1 MGSTRTMKTKVVS
14 IDFQK
19 DFSAKGGRYYKPYL
33 SVHFVKNRLIP
44 YLKKKNLKIAEIIS
58 DYRQSRLSDRGDC
71 CRPGEWGYE
80 SEIPDSVKDK
90 DIWIKCMN
98 SPIWVRDNLG
108 DPTKKLGL
116 PYQDPKKFGE
126 WIEREIGKPD
136 ETEIMLI
143 GLTLDCCVLCAAQ
156 EFNFRGYKVKILK
169 EAVDAYS
176 GSEDEKETFCK
187 TPVGNWADTIIWDEA
202 QRLLS

>member
-1 MGSTRTMKTKVVS
+1 MKTKIVS

-19 DFSAKGGRYYKPYL
+19 DFTAEGGRCYRLRP
-33 SVHFVKNRLIP
+33 SVDFVKNTLAP
-44 YLKKKNLKIAEIIS
+44 FLEKQNLKIAEIIS
-58 DYRQSRLSDRGDC
+58 DYRQPRPGDRGDC

-80 SEIPDSVKDK
+80 SEIPEAVKDK

-98 SPIWVRDNLG
+98 SPIWVRDNIG
-108 DPTKKLGL
+108 DSNKEPGL
-116 PYQDPKKFGE
+116 PYQDPKKFSE

-136 ETEIMLI
+136 DTEILLI
-143 GLTLDCCVLCAAQ
+143 GLTFDCCVLCTAQ

-176 GSEDEKETFCK
+176 GTSDEKEALCK
-187 TPVGNWADTIIWDEA
+187 TPVENWADVITWEEA
-202 QRLLS
+202 QRLLIG